1 MIYTKGVRKESME
14 REYGI
19 NFKLISVYNV
29 MLFFY
34 IIVMVIGES
43 NFMQYGFMN
52 SFISCCKLVLLFSSM
67 MYLLF
72 LMRNIEMPKDIW
84 FILLIGINVIQ

>member
-1 MIYTKGVRKESME
+1 MTICIKGVRKESMQ

-19 NFKLISVYNV
+19 KFKLISIHNV

-43 NFMQYGFMN
+43 NFMQYGFYE
-52 SFISCCKLVLLFSSM
+52 FIYIMLQVSIAF
-67 MYLLF
+67 
-72 LMRNIEMPKDIW
+72 
-84 FILLIGINVIQ
+84 FINDVFTFFKEKY

>member
-52 SFISCCKLVLLFSSM
+52 S
-67 MYLLF
+67 
-72 LMRNIEMPKDIW
+72 
-84 FILLIGINVIQ
+84 